1 MANVLFYG
9 DLHAGHKA
17 IAKYRT
23 RFRDEQD
30 HFEHVEREYYNAVT
44 KRDVCYFTGD
54 AVFSLERARQIAKWP
69 GKKIL
74 ICGNHDT
81 DNLTMQQLC
90 ETFDE
95 VAALR
100 KYKEFWLSHAPL
112 HPVELRGKINIHGHV
127 HFATLDDCR
136 YVNTSLENTDYK
148 PIALYQIR
156 DIIKARKHYYASIY
170 DSISGSVSPE
180 IRSATRSIYLDIHSG
195 AYAIPKGLK

>member
-23 RFRDEQD
+23 QFRDEQD

-81 DNLTMQQLC
+81 DNLT
-90 ETFDE
+90 
-95 VAALR
+95 
-100 KYKEFWLSHAPL
+100 
-112 HPVELRGKINIHGHV
+112 
-127 HFATLDDCR
+127 
-136 YVNTSLENTDYK
+136 
-148 PIALYQIR
+148 
-156 DIIKARKHYYASIY
+156 
-170 DSISGSVSPE
+170 
-180 IRSATRSIYLDIHSG
+180 
-195 AYAIPKGLK
+195 IPKHIEPLKTAQVQRVLVVSCTITSDRTTWKD